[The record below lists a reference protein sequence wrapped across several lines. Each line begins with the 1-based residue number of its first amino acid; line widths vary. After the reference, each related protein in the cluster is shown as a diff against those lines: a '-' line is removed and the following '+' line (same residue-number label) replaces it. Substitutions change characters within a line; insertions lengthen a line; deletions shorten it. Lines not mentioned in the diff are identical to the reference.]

1 MKHRFGGTP
10 GAMDD
15 DVPSRP
21 VSPTSPRVVDVL
33 VPVAI
38 DQAYSYRVPR
48 GQELKPGDVV
58 AVPLGPREVLGVV
71 WAENP
76 NPDPRLH
83 NRLKDVGEKLDVPPL
98 REELRRLVDWVANY
112 TLSARG
118 QVLGMTLRMG
128 AHLGP
133 ERQRVGV
140 RQVGPPPQRLT
151 PARRRLLE
159 LVADGLL
166 HGKSELAKEAGVS
179 PGVIDGLVDEG
190 TLGVEPMP
198 REPAAPLPDPDF
210 APADFSP
217 EQAAAAETMR
227 ALVMAGGFQAALLD
241 GVTGSGKTEVYFEAV
256 AEIIRQGRQSLI
268 LMPEI
273 ALTGQFLERFAQRFG
288 VRPLEWH
295 SELTPRTRARNWAA
309 IAAGEARVV
318 VGARSALFLPYGDLG
333 LIVVDEEHDQAY
345 KQEDGAHYHARDM
358 AVVRASIAKIPVVLA
373 SATPSVETEVNAR
386 KGRYKRIAL
395 PSRFGG
401 QHMPQI
407 EAIDLRREGPM
418 RGRFISPR
426 LAEQVGFAIERHEQA
441 LLFLN
446 RRGYAP
452 LTLCRACGHRFAC
465 TICDAWLVDHRFRQR
480 LVCHHC
486 GFSMPRPQVCPHCA
500 AEQSLV
506 AVGPGVERLQEEA
519 ASLFPQARTMVL
531 SSDLISSIE
540 TMRSEL
546 NAIAEGRV
554 DIIIGTQLVAK
565 GHNFPRLNLVGV
577 VDADLGLSNGD
588 PRAAERTFQLLNQVI
603 GRAGRDQ
610 GRGVGFLQTHQPEHP
625 VMKALVACDREAFY
639 ASEIEIR
646 ERTLYPPFGRLASLI
661 ISAGDR
667 PTAEGFARKLAASAP
682 LDERVQVLGPA
693 EAPLAV
699 IKGRYRFRLLVKS
712 ARGFDL
718 SNYLRSWLA
727 QGPKTKGNLKLEV
740 DVDPQSFL

>member
-1 MKHRFGGTP
+1 MDHSIHGPTP
-10 GAMDD
+10 AA
-15 DVPSRP
+15 SSTRI
-21 VSPTSPRVVDVL
+21 VDVL
-33 VPVAI
+33 VPVALN
-38 DQAYSYRVPR
+38 QTYSYRVPR
-48 GQELKPGDVV
+48 GMELKPGDVV
-58 AVPLGPREVLGVV
+58 CVPLGPRDVVAVV
-71 WAENP
+71 WAENAR
-76 NPDPRLH
+76 PDPRLH
-83 NRLKDVGEKLDVPPL
+83 NRLKDVGGKLDVPPL
-98 REELRRLVDWVANY
+98 KEELRSLVDWVSNY

-118 QVLGMTLRMG
+118 MVLRMTLRMG
-128 AHLGP
+128 ENLGP
-133 ERQRVGV
+133 ERMRVGV
-140 RQVGPPPQRLT
+140 RLVGEPPPRMT
-151 PARRRLLE
+151 PARRRVIECLS
-159 LVADGLL
+159 DGLL
-166 HGKSELAKEAGVS
+166 HGKSDAAREAGVS
-179 PGVIDGLVDEG
+179 TGVIDGLVDEG
-190 TLGVEPMP
+190 TLEIEAMP
-198 REPAAPLPDPDF
+198 PPPPPPAPDPAF
-210 APADFSP
+210 AQPQFSR
-217 EQAAAAETMR
+217 QQRSAVDAMR
-227 ALVMAGGFQAALLD
+227 ALAANGSFHTALLD
-241 GVTGSGKTEVYFEAV
+241 GVTGSGKTEVYFEAI
-256 AEIIRQGRQSLI
+256 AETIRRGKQSLI

-273 ALTGQFLERFAQRFG
+273 ALTGQFLDRFAIRFG

-309 IAAGEARVV
+309 IASGAAPVI
-318 VGARSALFLPYGDLG
+318 VGARSALFMPYANLG

-358 AVVRASIAKIPVVLA
+358 AVVRAHIAKIPVVLA
-373 SATPSVETEVNAR
+373 SATPSIETEVNAR
-386 KGRYKRIAL
+386 KDRYQRVAL

-401 QHMPQI
+401 QHMPHI
-407 EAIDLRREGPM
+407 EAIDLRREVPA

-426 LAEQVGFAIERHEQA
+426 LADEIRKAVERREQA

-486 GFSMPRPQVCPHCA
+486 GFSMPRPRACPHCA
-500 AEQSLV
+500 AEESLV

-519 ASLFPQARTMVL
+519 AALFPDTRTLVL
-531 SSDLISSIE
+531 SSDLITSVE

-546 NAIAEGRV
+546 AEIAEGRV

-603 GRAGRDQ
+603 GRAGREQ
-610 GRGVGFLQTHQPEHP
+610 GRGVGYLQTHQPDHP

-639 ASEIEIR
+639 ANEIEQR
-646 ERTLYPPFGRLASLI
+646 ERAGYPPFGRLASLI

-667 PTAEGFARKLAASAP
+667 PSAEGYARKLASIAP
-682 LDERVQVLGPA
+682 IDERIQVLGPA

-712 ARGFDL
+712 LRNVDL
-718 SNYLRSWLA
+718 PEYLREWLA
-727 QGPKTKGNLKLEV
+727 AGPKTKGNLKLEV